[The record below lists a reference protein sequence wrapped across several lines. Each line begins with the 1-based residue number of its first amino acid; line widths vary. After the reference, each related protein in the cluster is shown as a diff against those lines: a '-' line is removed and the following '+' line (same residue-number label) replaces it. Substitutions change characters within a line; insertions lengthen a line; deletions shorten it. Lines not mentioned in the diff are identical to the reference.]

1 MPSVTMLSDF
11 YAECYKLAHYADC
24 RYAELRHAECCYA
37 ECRGAIYLH
46 EIFIKFPPE
55 ERISVWMCQY
65 INDNSGLYYKRFMIV
80 TYDRNDNTIVEP
92 TAITRP

>member
-11 YAECYKLAHYADC
+11 YAECYKLAYHAVC
-24 RYAELRHAECCYA
+24 RYAELRLA

-65 INDNSGLYYKRFMIV
+65 INDNSGLYYKSFMIV
-80 TYDRNDNTIVEP
+80 IYDHNDSTIVEP
-92 TAITRP
+92 LL